1 MGRRIGAPA
10 AALVV
15 VSLLVAGCGG
25 NETSGMVENDA
36 GKNPDLMKAMG
47 GYMEKRAGAK
57 PARGKAASG
66 AAKPAAAAGS

>member
-1 MGRRIGAPA
+1 MGRRIGARA
-10 AALVV
+10 AALVI

-25 NETSGMVENDA
+25 GETSGMVENDP

-47 GYMEKRAGAK
+47 GYMEKRAGTK

-66 AAKPAAAAGS
+66 PARPTATAGS

>member
-47 GYMEKRAGAK
+47 GYMEKRAK

-66 AAKPAAAAGS
+66 AAKPAATSGS